1 MPDFDDVRA
10 VLCDMD
16 GVLVHGSRIIPG
28 ASEFLARLRESGR
41 KFLVLTNNS
50 IYTTRDLQ
58 ARLARTGLE
67 LAPEEMYTSA
77 LATAQFLDTQRP
89 KGTAFVIGETGLTTA
104 LYEVGYT
111 QTEHDPDYVVIGE
124 TMSYSFERITQA
136 VRLVAAGA
144 RLIGTNP
151 DVSGP
156 SERGLVP
163 ACGAVIALI
172 RAATGAE
179 AYFVGKP
186 NPVMMRTALRT
197 LAAHA
202 AEAMMIGDR
211 MDTDIIGGTEAG
223 MRTALVLS
231 GVMTRSDA
239 ERYPYRPTAIIDS
252 VADLF
257 NH

>member
-1 MPDFDDVRA
+1 MSVFADVQA

-16 GVLVHGSRIIPG
+16 GVLVHGAQIIPG
-28 ASEFLARLRESGR
+28 APEFLARLRASGR
-41 KFLVLTNNS
+41 RFLILTNNS

-67 LAPEEMYTSA
+67 LAPEEIYTSA

-89 KGTAFVIGETGLTTA
+89 NGTAFVIGETGLTTA

-163 ACGAVIALI
+163 ACGAVMALI
-172 RAATGAE
+172 QAATGAE

-197 LAAHA
+197 IEAHA

-231 GVMTRSDA
+231 GVMNRGDA
-239 ERYPYRPTAIIDS
+239 ERYPYRPSAILES

-257 NH
+257 N